1 MKLYTYY
8 RSQASFRVRI
18 ALNLKGIAREDS
30 FLHLEKG
37 DQFDAAYRAINPQ
50 MVVPTLIDGDV
61 KLFQSLAI
69 LEYLDEAYPEPP
81 LLPADPQARA
91 WVRGLALINVADSH
105 PLIVP
110 RVREYLEYEFK
121 LDEPTRIKWCQHWHT
136 AELTA
141 LEAHLKDAATGRY
154 CHGDAITLADICL
167 ASQAAGAKFFS
178 VDTAPFLNFTR
189 IANSLSTI
197 DAFARAHP
205 LKQPGAPAS

>member
-37 DQFDAAYRAINPQ
+37 DQFAAAYRAINPQ
-50 MVVPTLIDGDV
+50 MVVPTIIDGDI

-81 LLPADPQARA
+81 LLPTDPLARA

-110 RVREYLEYEFK
+110 RVRHYLT
-121 LDEPTRIKWCQHWHT
+121 DVGGDVIATIGPIING
-136 AELTA
+136 LTVNP
-141 LEAHLKDAATGRY
+141 LKDRVNDRKTSLLETHQTLGR
-154 CHGDAITLADICL
+154 
-167 ASQAAGAKFFS
+167 
-178 VDTAPFLNFTR
+178 
-189 IANSLSTI
+189 
-197 DAFARAHP
+197 
-205 LKQPGAPAS
+205 QPGRRMSGRWTTRSASRSRRGLPGRVGRRYRGAAPLGRGASPHHLS